1 MTMPDPYDPYALV
14 DALAE
19 HVVAV
24 PLPAAT
30 RAEAVTVM
38 LGGIPD
44 YEWDPTVASAEG
56 RLRGLLQFLSR
67 LPEAQLA

>member
-1 MTMPDPYDPYALV
+1 MPDPGNPYALV

-24 PLPAAT
+24 PLSAAT

-44 YEWDPTVASAEG
+44 YEWNPTVVSAEN
-56 RLRGLLQFLSR
+56 RLRSVLQFFSR